1 MALSEEAKRSLAGLW
16 GGYDFYLIRDR
27 HFATA
32 SDMVERFLEKYETR
46 WKGSDQPIYVGFA
59 KNPNEVRQLLEEW
72 AEKRIA
78 LATNN
83 DSVATIYA
91 NIMFKRLYFD
101 DSSLNF
107 GSVGNGWKKKT
118 EIAEEL
124 DRYKPW
130 SVAHAVASIGGSK
143 ELRHE
148 MRHIIT
154 THGSSAELVF
164 FEGWWKLTK
173 NEDRP
178 MLFPQVWG
186 NTSGKIWR
194 VIGER
199 AFPEFFSFG
208 LVNVRSRT
216 KIAIQVEPEQSA
228 LGAATRKKL
237 AAKRNLASKED
248 WLTFQFT
255 HNDVTNH
262 LPQVLDSLKEYM
274 DY

>member
-173 NEDRP
+173 TKTAQCF
-178 MLFPQVWG
+178 FPKYGATPQAR
-186 NTSGKIWR
+186 SGELS
-194 VIGER
+194 GSEP
-199 AFPEFFSFG
+199 FPS
-208 LVNVRSRT
+208 S
-216 KIAIQVEPEQSA
+216 SA
-228 LGAATRKKL
+228 LDLLMFGAEPR
-237 AAKRNLASKED
+237 
-248 WLTFQFT
+248 
-255 HNDVTNH
+255 
-262 LPQVLDSLKEYM
+262 SLFRLNQNSRLSAPRPGRS
-274 DY
+274 